1 MEHFNFKP
9 NKYSPTLRLRSLPF
23 ENIFRKVKSSL
34 NLSPPFFLKG
44 LEKLGLRPNLNL
56 YTLFQ
61 KSRFCPKNSFQIF
74 WGTFMSQKFGFLAC
88 KTIKNQRFFCLKMY
102 FLDKNWTIQIV
113 CVFKYL
119 THCSKT
125 SFFVQKFNFDSPRKL
140 SIFWG

>member
-88 KTIKNQRFFCLKMY
+88 KTIKNQRFFFCLKMY
-102 FLDKNWTIQIV
+102 FLDKNWTFQTV
-113 CVFKYL
+113 CVL
-119 THCSKT
+119 H
-125 SFFVQKFNFDSPRKL
+125 
-140 SIFWG
+140 I

>member
-61 KSRFCPKNSFQIF
+61 KSRFCPKNSFRISNVLGYIYESKI
-74 WGTFMSQKFGFLAC
+74 WIISMKNYQKFKDFFLS
-88 KTIKNQRFFCLKMY
+88 KNLLFGQK
-102 FLDKNWTIQIV
+102 LDYSNCV
-113 CVFKYL
+113 CF
-119 THCSKT
+119 
-125 SFFVQKFNFDSPRKL
+125 
-140 SIFWG
+140 